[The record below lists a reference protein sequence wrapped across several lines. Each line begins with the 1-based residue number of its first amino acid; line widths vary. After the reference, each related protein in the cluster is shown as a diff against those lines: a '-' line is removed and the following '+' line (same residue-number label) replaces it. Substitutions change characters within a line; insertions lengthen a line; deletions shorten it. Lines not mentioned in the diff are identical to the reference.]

1 MQDFTSV
8 TGMIIKA
15 VPIGEYDRR
24 LVLLTKEKGK
34 ISAFAR
40 GARKPNSRFV
50 ASTNLFCFGTFKLY
64 AGRESY
70 TLSEAEI
77 SNYFEE
83 LRMDFEGAYYG
94 MYFLEIA
101 DYYTR
106 ENNDEREMLKL
117 LYQSLRAL
125 SHPTLKK
132 QLIRAVFEIKSVV
145 INGEFPGVPE
155 ENPKGTP
162 KGTPK
167 GRKYLDSTRYA
178 VEYIMNTGI
187 EKLYTFNVT
196 DEVLGEL
203 RSIGNW
209 TRKHC
214 LMGRFKSLEILDTL
228 G

>member
-1 MQDFTSV
+1 MQDFTTV
-8 TGMIIKA
+8 TGMIIGA

-24 LVLLTKEKGK
+24 LVLLTKERGK
-34 ISAFAR
+34 ITAFAR

-64 AGRESY
+64 AGRDSY
-70 TLSEAEI
+70 TLSETEI

-117 LYQSLRAL
+117 LYQSLRAI
-125 SHPTLKK
+125 SHPTLKN
-132 QLIRAVFEIKSVV
+132 QLVRAVYEIKSVV
-145 INGEFPGVPE
+145 INGEFPGIPGE
-155 ENPKGTP
+155 IS
-162 KGTPK
+162 K
-167 GRKYLDSTRYA
+167 GRKYLDSTYYA
-178 VEYIMNTGI
+178 VEYIMNSSI

-196 DEVLGEL
+196 EEVLNEL
-203 RSIGNW
+203 RDIGTW

-214 LMGRFKSLEILDTL
+214 LMGRFKTLELLDTL
-228 G
+228 

>member
-8 TGMIIKA
+8 TGMIIKV

-70 TLSEAEI
+70 TVSEAEI

-125 SHPTLKK
+125 SHPTLKN

-145 INGEFPGVPE
+145 INGEFPGIPE
-155 ENPKGTP
+155 ETP
-162 KGTPK
+162 KGN
-167 GRKYLDSTRYA
+167 GNRRQYLDSTQYA
-178 VEYIMNTGI
+178 VEYIMNSSI

-196 DEVLGEL
+196 DEVLNEL
-203 RSIGNW
+203 RSIGTW

>member
-1 MQDFTSV
+1 MQDFTIV
-8 TGMIIKA
+8 TGMIMGV

-24 LVLLTKEKGK
+24 LVLLTKERGK
-34 ISAFAR
+34 ITAFAR

-125 SHPTLKK
+125 LHPTLKN
-132 QLIRAVFEIKSVV
+132 QLVRAVFEIKSVV
-145 INGEFPGVPE
+145 INGEFPGVPV
-155 ENPKGTP
+155 ENQ
-162 KGTPK
+162 K
-167 GRKYLDSTRYA
+167 GRKYLDSTEFA
-178 VEYIMNTGI
+178 VEYIMNSSI

-196 DEVLGEL
+196 DEVLNEL
-203 RSIGNW
+203 RSIGTW

-228 G
+228 

>member
-1 MQDFTSV
+1 MQDFTIV
-8 TGMIIKA
+8 TGMIIGA

-34 ISAFAR
+34 ITAFAR

-64 AGRESY
+64 VGRDSY
-70 TLSEAEI
+70 TLSETEI

-125 SHPTLKK
+125 LHPTLKN
-132 QLIRAVFEIKSVV
+132 QLVRAVYEIKSVV
-145 INGEFPGVPE
+145 INGEFPGVSSE
-155 ENPKGTP
+155 SG
-162 KGTPK
+162 
-167 GRKYLDSTRYA
+167 YLESTKFTIDYIVDSS
-178 VEYIMNTGI
+178 I
-187 EKLYTFNVT
+187 EKLYTFIVT
-196 DEVLGEL
+196 DEVLTEL
-203 RSIGNW
+203 KSIGDW
-209 TRKHC
+209 TRKNC
-214 LMGRFKSLEILDTL
+214 LPGRFKSLEILDTL
-228 G
+228 

>member
-1 MQDFTSV
+1 MQDFTIV
-8 TGMIIKA
+8 TGMIMGA

-24 LVLLTKEKGK
+24 LVLLTKERGK
-34 ISAFAR
+34 ITAFAR

-125 SHPTLKK
+125 SHPTLKN
-132 QLIRAVFEIKSVV
+132 QLIRAIFEIKAVV
-145 INGEFPGVPE
+145 INGEFPGVPAD
-155 ENPKGTP
+155 
-162 KGTPK
+162 
-167 GRKYLDSTRYA
+167 RKYLDSTEYA
-178 VEYIMNTGI
+178 VEYIINSSI

-196 DEVLGEL
+196 DDVLNEL
-203 RSIGNW
+203 RSIGTW

-214 LMGRFKSLEILDTL
+214 LTGRFKSLEILDTL
-228 G
+228 

>member
-1 MQDFTSV
+1 MQDLAVV

-24 LVLLTKEKGK
+24 LVLLTKERGK
-34 ISAFAR
+34 ISAFVR

-50 ASTNLFCFGTFKLY
+50 AATNLFCFGTFKLY
-64 AGRESY
+64 QGRDSY
-70 TLSEAEI
+70 TLAEAEI

-125 SHPTLKK
+125 SVPALSHHLV
-132 QLIRAVFEIKSVV
+132 RAVYELKSVIV
-145 INGEFPGVPE
+145 NGEFPGIPE
-155 ENPKGTP
+155 GKS
-162 KGTPK
+162 
-167 GRKYLDSTRYA
+167 YLPSTEYT
-178 VEYIMNTGI
+178 VEYIVNSSI
-187 EKLYTFNVT
+187 ERLYTFTVT
-196 DEVLGEL
+196 EEVLAEL
-203 RSIGNW
+203 KAIAA
-209 TRKHC
+209 KICKMC
-214 LMGRFKSLEILDTL
+214 LSAQFKSLEILDTL
-228 G
+228 E

>member
-70 TLSEAEI
+70 TLSETEI

-117 LYQSLRAL
+117 LYQSLRAV
-125 SHPTLKK
+125 SHPSLKN
-132 QLIRAVFEIKSVV
+132 QLIRAIFEIKSVV
-145 INGEFPGVPE
+145 INGEFPGIPSGKE
-155 ENPKGTP
+155 
-162 KGTPK
+162 
-167 GRKYLDSTRYA
+167 YLDST
-178 VEYIMNTGI
+178 EFTIDYIVDSSI
-187 EKLYTFNVT
+187 EKLYTFTVT
-196 DEVLGEL
+196 DEVLDEL
-203 RSIGNW
+203 RNIASW

-214 LMGRFKSLEILDTL
+214 LTGRFKSLEILETL
-228 G
+228 S

>member
-1 MQDFTSV
+1 MQDFTIV

-24 LVLLTKEKGK
+24 LVLLTKERGK
-34 ISAFAR
+34 ITAFAR

-50 ASTNLFCFGTFKLY
+50 ASTNLFCFGMFKLY
-64 AGRESY
+64 AGRDSY
-70 TLSEAEI
+70 TLSETEI

-117 LYQSLRAL
+117 LYQSLRAI
-125 SHPTLKK
+125 SHPTLKN
-132 QLIRAVFEIKSVV
+132 QLVRAVFEIKSVV
-145 INGEFPGVPE
+145 INGEFPGVPDSVVGE
-155 ENPKGTP
+155 
-162 KGTPK
+162 
-167 GRKYLDSTRYA
+167 RKYLDSTYYA
-178 VEYIMNTGI
+178 VEYIINSSI

-196 DEVLGEL
+196 DEVLNEL
-203 RSIGNW
+203 RSIGTW

-214 LMGRFKSLEILDTL
+214 LMGRFRTLELLDAL
-228 G
+228 

>member
-1 MQDFTSV
+1 MQDFTIV
-8 TGMIIKA
+8 TGMIMGA

-24 LVLLTKEKGK
+24 LILLTKERGK
-34 ISAFAR
+34 ITAFAR

-64 AGRESY
+64 AGRDSY
-70 TLSEAEI
+70 TLSETEI

-125 SHPTLKK
+125 SHPTLKN
-132 QLIRAVFEIKSVV
+132 QLVRAVFEIKSVV
-145 INGEFPGVPE
+145 INGEFPGMPDSAVGE
-155 ENPKGTP
+155 
-162 KGTPK
+162 
-167 GRKYLDSTRYA
+167 RKYLDSTHYA
-178 VEYIMNTGI
+178 VEYIMNSSI

-196 DEVLGEL
+196 DEVLDEL
-203 RSIGNW
+203 RWIGTW

-214 LMGRFKSLEILDTL
+214 LPGRFKSLEILDTL
-228 G
+228 

>member
-1 MQDFTSV
+1 MQDFTIV

-34 ISAFAR
+34 ITAFVR

-50 ASTNLFCFGTFKLY
+50 AATNLFCFGTFKLY
-64 AGRESY
+64 AGRDAY
-70 TLSEAEI
+70 NLADAEI

-117 LYQSLRAL
+117 LYQSLKAV
-125 SHPTLKK
+125 SAPFISPILK
-132 QLIRAVFEIKSVV
+132 
-145 INGEFPGVPE
+145 G
-155 ENPKGTP
+155 
-162 KGTPK
+162 
-167 GRKYLDSTRYA
+167 
-178 VEYIMNTGI
+178 
-187 EKLYTFNVT
+187 
-196 DEVLGEL
+196 
-203 RSIGNW
+203 
-209 TRKHC
+209 
-214 LMGRFKSLEILDTL
+214 
-228 G
+228 

>member
-1 MQDFTSV
+1 MQDLTTV
-8 TGMIIKA
+8 TGMIIKV

-24 LVLLTKEKGK
+24 LVLLTKERGK

-40 GARKPNSRFV
+40 GARKQNSRFV

-64 AGRESY
+64 SGRDSY
-70 TLSEAEI
+70 TLSETEI

-125 SHPTLKK
+125 SHPSLSNK
-132 QLIRAVFEIKSVV
+132 LIRAVFELKSVIV
-145 INGEFPGVPE
+145 NGEFPGVPE
-155 ENPKGTP
+155 D
-162 KGTPK
+162 
-167 GRKYLDSTRYA
+167 RKYLDSTYYT
-178 VEYIMNTGI
+178 VEYIMNSSI
-187 EKLYTFNVT
+187 EKLYTFTVT
-196 DEVLGEL
+196 DEVLKDL
-203 RSIGNW
+203 QNIGSW
-209 TRKHC
+209 VRKHF
-214 LMGRFKSLEILDTL
+214 LTGKFKSLEILDTL
-228 G
+228 

>member
-1 MQDFTSV
+1 MQDFTIV

-70 TLSEAEI
+70 TLAETEI
-77 SNYFEE
+77 TNYFEE

-125 SHPTLKK
+125 SHPAFKN
-132 QLIRAVFEIKSVV
+132 QLVRAVFEIKSVV
-145 INGEFPGVPE
+145 INGEFPGVP
-155 ENPKGTP
+155 GD
-162 KGTPK
+162 
-167 GRKYLDSTRYA
+167 RKYLDSTQYT
-178 VEYIMNTGI
+178 VEYIMNTSI

-196 DEVLGEL
+196 DEVLSEVC
-203 RSIGNW
+203 SIGNW

-214 LMGRFKSLEILDTL
+214 LNGKFKSLEILDTL
-228 G
+228 

>member
-1 MQDFTSV
+1 MQDFTNV
-8 TGMIIKA
+8 TGMIIKT

-34 ISAFAR
+34 ITAFAR

-64 AGRESY
+64 AGRDSY
-70 TLSEAEI
+70 TLSETEI
-77 SNYFEE
+77 SNYFEA

-125 SHPTLKK
+125 SHSSLDNR
-132 QLIRAVFEIKSVV
+132 LVRAVFEIKAVV
-145 INGEFPGVPE
+145 INGEFPGLPM
-155 ENPKGTP
+155 ENRP
-162 KGTPK
+162 
-167 GRKYLDSTRYA
+167 GRQYLDSTKYA
-178 VEYIMNTGI
+178 VDYIINSGI
-187 EKLYTFNVT
+187 EKLYTFAVT
-196 DEVLGEL
+196 DEVLGQLQE
-203 RSIGNW
+203 IGTW

-214 LMGRFKSLEILDTL
+214 MSGARFHSLEMLN
-228 G
+228 GVS

>member
-1 MQDFTSV
+1 MQDFTIV

-64 AGRESY
+64 AGRDSY
-70 TLSEAEI
+70 TLSETEI
-77 SNYFEE
+77 LNYFED

-125 SHPTLKK
+125 SHPALKNK
-132 QLIRAVFEIKSVV
+132 LIRAVFEIKSVV
-145 INGEFPGVPE
+145 INGEFPGAPSGKE
-155 ENPKGTP
+155 
-162 KGTPK
+162 
-167 GRKYLDSTRYA
+167 YLDSTKFTID
-178 VEYIMNTGI
+178 YII
-187 EKLYTFNVT
+187 DSSVEKLYTFTVT
-196 DEVLGEL
+196 DEVLDEL

-214 LMGRFKSLEILDTL
+214 LTGRFKSLEILDTL
-228 G
+228 